1 MGSQTRQSNL
11 FAAEDWKVVYQAF
24 AQINLT
30 AYDFDTIRTSL
41 VNYLKTTYPDN
52 FNDWIN
58 NQEFIFI
65 LDTLCFLGQNLAFR
79 MDLNTR
85 ENFLDT
91 AERRASILRL
101 AQMLSYNPK
110 RNYPARGLVKLTQIS
125 TSQEVYDSNGNSLT
139 GKTIKWNDS
148 LNTDWYEQFIAVMN
162 ANLISSNK
170 FGKPIKKVY
179 ANSIQNQIY
188 RLNSVAMSAVTLPF
202 SSSVNGSTLDF
213 EIVNPDIDENGVI
226 SERTPDPSAA
236 WNIIYRN
243 DGNGFN
249 SPNTGFFLYF
259 KQGTIKYNDYSYT
272 TAVENRVESLSTQ
285 NINELD
291 VWVQQINSDGTIAAK
306 WSKVSNTQ
314 NIVYNSVNQQ
324 ISNIYSIITGDNDT
338 ISIRYPDST
347 IGSVPLGT
355 YRVWYRVS
363 AGTTYTVKTSDIQNA
378 SVSVSTSN
386 SSGTMTYSL
395 SMTFS
400 LQYSVENAQIAE
412 TTDQIKARAP
422 QAYYTNNRLITGEDY
437 TIGALAQ
444 TSTIKKAKTVNRTYS
459 GHSKFIDI
467 TDPTSKYQNTSVF
480 ADDGILYRE
489 TLLASETATESL
501 PSTKTSA
508 NIVTSKIEPLLSYF
522 GLQNLYY
529 ENSSYLKTSPTLVWT
544 VDYSISSTGVWGYFN
559 GTLDSNASVPVGS
572 LLKFQDPN
580 SSNIQWASV
589 MAYDSSS
596 TRYKLS
602 KTIPSSY
609 TCSSFYY
616 NLRTSFTYSEI
627 TAIANAITASI
638 DFGLYYDAS
647 SLTWKVST
655 ILSTFNLNSDF
666 NYSTNKCLVKC
677 AYNGNEWLFTA
688 RGVDYIF
695 CGGDTV
701 QFYFVNSKTVTDSI
715 TGTAQQ
721 DTVSILRSNLNP
733 NTNTAYNSNVDLVIE
748 STVTG
753 SDGRIDPTRVKLISK
768 DTDSNNVTN
777 NPTLYRSLVPSNSA
791 QEVEVFY
798 YTNSSNLD
806 NIVILPDSYFFVY
819 DPTYVSSAAINANR
833 SPSTYRTTLDN
844 TRLTNTVFYYKP
856 LGIFIKYLTDRKPTD
871 VSILDVTQMN
881 SSSTRTTYL
890 TSLNLEVVTNYNV
903 RYGRTGIYYQ
913 WKHYASED
921 YRIDPA
927 ITNIHDIYVITTT
940 YYDDV
945 QTWINSTT
953 KTADTFPTEPTIVEL
968 DAEFEDFDNVKAMS
982 DTIIWN
988 SGKFIPLFGSTAD
1001 SSYQCMF
1008 KVVPIA
1014 NSSLTDDEL
1023 KQAVITSINDYF
1035 SIDYW
1040 DFGDTFYFSELSA
1053 YIHQQLSTYI
1063 SSIVLVPST
1072 STSKFGTLYEIPCE
1086 SNEIFIST
1094 ATVDNVSIVSSLN
1107 TVTLNIGS

>member
-11 FAAEDWKVVYQAF
+11 FAAEDWKVIYQAF
-24 AQINLT
+24 AQVNLT

-41 VNYLKTTYPDN
+41 VGYLQTTYPDS

-101 AQMLSYNPK
+101 AQMLSYYPK

-148 LNTDWYEQFIAVMN
+148 LNVDWYEQFITVLN

-188 RLNSVAMSAVTLPF
+188 RLNSVAMSAITLPF
-202 SSSVNGSTLDF
+202 TASVNGSSLDF

-226 SERTPDPSAA
+226 SERIPDPKAA

-259 KQGTIKYNDYSYT
+259 KQGTLKYNDYSYT
-272 TAVENRVESLSTQ
+272 TAVENRIESLSTQ
-285 NINELD
+285 NINEID

-306 WSKVSNTQ
+306 WTKVSNTQ
-314 NIVYNSVNQQ
+314 NITYNSINQQ
-324 ISNIYSIITGDNDT
+324 ISNIYSVITNDNDT

-363 AGTTYTVKTSDIQNA
+363 AGTTYTIKTSDIQNA
-378 SVSVSTSN
+378 SVSLKTN
-386 SSGTMTYSL
+386 NTSGTMTYNL
-395 SMTFS
+395 SFTFS

-412 TTDQIKARAP
+412 TTEQIKARAP

-444 TSTIKKAKTVNRTYS
+444 TSTIQKAKTVNRTYS
-459 GHSKFIDI
+459 GHSRFIDI
-467 TDPTSKYQNTSVF
+467 IDPTSKYQNTSIF
-480 ADDGILYRE
+480 SDDGVIYRE
-489 TLLASETATESL
+489 TLLAGKSDTESL
-501 PSTKTSA
+501 PTEKTSA
-508 NIVTSKIEPLLSYF
+508 NIVTSKIEPLLTYV

-529 ENSSYLKTSPTLVWT
+529 ESTSYYKSSSTLVWT
-544 VDYSISSTGVWGYFN
+544 VDYSVSSTGNWGYFN
-559 GTLDSNASVPVGS
+559 GTLDSNVSVSQGS
-572 LLKFQDPN
+572 LIKFIDPN
-580 SSNIQWASV
+580 STTVTWASV
-589 MAYDSSS
+589 LEYDSTIS
-596 TRYKLS
+596 RYKLS
-602 KTIPSSY
+602 KAIPSSY
-609 TCSSFYY
+609 TTSNFYY

-627 TAIANAITASI
+627 SAIANALSSSI
-638 DFGLYYDAS
+638 DFGLYYDS
-647 SLTWKVST
+647 SDLTWKVST
-655 ILSTFNLNSDF
+655 VLNTFDLSTDF
-666 NYSTNKCLVKC
+666 DYSTNKCLIKC

-701 QFYFVNSKTVTDSI
+701 QFYFVNTDAVTDTVS
-715 TGTAQQ
+715 GTAQE
-721 DTVSILRSNLNP
+721 DIIKIIRSNLNP
-733 NTNTAYNSNVDLVIE
+733 TTDTAYSSDINLRINGL
-748 STVTG
+748 VTG
-753 SDGRIDPTRVKLISK
+753 SDGRNDPTRITLSSQDV
-768 DTDSNNVTN
+768 DSYGITN
-777 NPTLYRSLVPSNSA
+777 NPGLYRSLVPEDSPI
-791 QEVEVFY
+791 EVEVFY
-798 YTNSSNLD
+798 YTDSNNLD
-806 NIVILPDSYFFVY
+806 NIITLPDDYFYVY
-819 DPTYVSSAAINANR
+819 DPTYISSTDENEYR
-833 SPSTYRTTLDN
+833 SSISYRTTLDN
-844 TRLTNTVFYYKP
+844 TRLLGTVFYYKP
-856 LGIFIKYLTDRKPTD
+856 LGIFIKYLDSRSNSNVT
-871 VSILDVTQMN
+871 ILDSNQM
-881 SSSTRTTYL
+881 SSSSRDTYL
-890 TSLNLEVVTNYNV
+890 ESLNLEVVTNYKV
-903 RYGRTGIYYQ
+903 RYGRTGLYYQ

-927 ITNIHDIYVITTT
+927 ITNIHDIFVITST
-940 YYDDV
+940 YYDAV
-945 QTWINSTT
+945 QTWLNSTS
-953 KTADTFPTEPTIVEL
+953 KTSTSFPSAPTILEL
-968 DAEFEDFDNVKAMS
+968 NSEFESFDSVKAMS

-988 SGKFIPLFGSTAD
+988 SGKFVPLFGSTSD
-1001 SSYQCMF
+1001 SSYQCTF

-1014 NSSLTDDEL
+1014 NSNLTDDEI
-1023 KQAVITSINDYF
+1023 KQEVITAINDYF

-1053 YIHQQLSTYI
+1053 YIHQQLSSSI
-1063 SSIVLVPST
+1063 SSIVLVPS
-1072 STSKFGTLYEIPCE
+1072 SSSSKFGNLYEIPCE

-1094 ATVDNVSIVSSLN
+1094 ATVENVEIITSLN
-1107 TVTLNIGS
+1107 AVTINIGS